1 MLALFIT
8 KLKTKEIINERTN
21 ERNKER
27 NKQSNNQTKKIEIAV
42 PHGIS
47 VILNGQTKVR
57 EVQVIITTKF
67 RNKGK
72 GQNVENHFVES
83 QKKNIES
90 LKI

>member
-21 ERNKER
+21 ERKKET
-27 NKQSNNQTKKIEIAV
+27 NKQSNNQTKKIELAV

-47 VILNGQTKVR
+47 IILNGQTKVR

-67 RNKGK
+67 RNNLFLFFKRGY
-72 GQNVENHFVES
+72 F
-83 QKKNIES
+83 
-90 LKI
+90 LT